1 MDAQSFLTAL
11 GPAMTDAA
19 ERERLLTDPR
29 AVLAAAGLDLPDWFT
44 VTAVEGD
51 TPALTL
57 TLPSMLKPDADL
69 TEEQLAAVSGGMW
82 GEWDGAVCWRGGL
95 RC

>member
-19 ERERLLTDPR
+19 ARERLLTDPR

-57 TLPSMLKPDADL
+57 TLPPMLDPDAEL
-69 TEEQLAAVSGGMW
+69 SEEQLAAASGGGKGGKYW
-82 GEWDGAVCWRGGL
+82 GNWEGGISP
-95 RC
+95 

>member
-11 GPAMTDAA
+11 APAMTDAA
-19 ERERLLTDPR
+19 ARERLPSDPR

-57 TLPSMLKPDADL
+57 TLPPMLDTDAMSD
-69 TEEQLAAVSGGMW
+69 EQLAAVSGG
-82 GEWDGAVCWRGGL
+82 GGL
-95 RC
+95 GGG

>member
-11 GPAMTDAA
+11 APAMTDAA
-19 ERERLLTDPR
+19 ARERLLTDPR
-29 AVLAAAGLDLPDWFT
+29 AVLAAAGLDLPHWFT

-57 TLPSMLKPDADL
+57 TLPPMLKPDADL

-82 GEWDGAVCWRGGL
+82 GEWVPFG
-95 RC
+95 

>member
-1 MDAQSFLTAL
+1 MDAQSFLAAL
-11 GPAMTDAA
+11 APAMTDAA
-19 ERERLLTDPR
+19 ARERLLTDPR

-57 TLPSMLKPDADL
+57 TLPSMLDPDAISD
-69 TEEQLAAVSGGMW
+69 EQLAGVSGGW
-82 GEWDGAVCWRGGL
+82 KIQPPC
-95 RC
+95 

>member
-11 GPAMTDAA
+11 APAMTDAA
-19 ERERLLTDPR
+19 ARERLLTDPR

-57 TLPSMLKPDADL
+57 TLPPMLDTAAMSD
-69 TEEQLAAVSGGMW
+69 EQLAAVSGGMF
-82 GEWDGAVCWRGGL
+82 GEWDGVYRW
-95 RC
+95 

>member
-11 GPAMTDAA
+11 APAMTDAA
-19 ERERLLTDPR
+19 ARERLLTDPR

-57 TLPSMLKPDADL
+57 TLPPMLDPDAMSD
-69 TEEQLAAVSGGMW
+69 EQLAAVTGGV
-82 GEWDGAVCWRGGL
+82 GPGDVYTT
-95 RC
+95 

>member
-1 MDAQSFLTAL
+1 
-11 GPAMTDAA
+11 MTDAA
-19 ERERLLTDPR
+19 ARERLLTDPR

-57 TLPSMLKPDADL
+57 TLPSMLDPDAISD
-69 TEEQLAAVSGGMW
+69 EQLAGVSGGW
-82 GEWDGAVCWRGGL
+82 KIQPPC
-95 RC
+95 